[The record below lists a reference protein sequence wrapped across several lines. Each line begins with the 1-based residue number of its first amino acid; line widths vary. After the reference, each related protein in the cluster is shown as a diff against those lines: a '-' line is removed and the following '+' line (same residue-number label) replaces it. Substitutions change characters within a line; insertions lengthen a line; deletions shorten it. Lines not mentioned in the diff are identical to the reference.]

1 MLCGSDLVSFFVRF
15 GVHQACMKSP
25 LERNVR
31 FCAIR
36 LGQLSS
42 DVGLYKWKKNCFVNN
57 FVSYL
62 SVGFMER
69 ACFVYEVMAI
79 REGWLTLVT
88 HNLCREEI
96 DDIIS
101 YLVA

>member
-42 DVGLYKWKKNCFVNN
+42 DVGLYKWKKNCFAEN

-62 SVGFMER
+62 PVGHR
-69 ACFVYEVMAI
+69 HSQDFV
-79 REGWLTLVT
+79 
-88 HNLCREEI
+88 
-96 DDIIS
+96 
-101 YLVA
+101 